1 MHIDLNY
8 LASST
13 RSEICPVSYVM
24 IFVYKQVTAS
34 MSTMSYAPYQV
45 YIAQETLRINAT
57 LIFDTVFLYL
67 LPFANSLAQCIYQII
82 FAFPY
87 WTRILVRIPHCRA
100 SVQIRG

>member
-45 YIAQETLRINAT
+45 YIAQETLRINVT
-57 LIFDTVFLYL
+57 LIFDTVFYILTICKQFFSMYRSNNFCFSL
-67 LPFANSLAQCIYQII
+67 LDKDFSTNYALVSDSRRII
-82 FAFPY
+82 
-87 WTRILVRIPHCRA
+87 
-100 SVQIRG
+100 